1 MDLDETLAAVQ
12 EDKISTLD
20 VEKQHL
26 HLLVKTFE
34 EQNTKLAETNIIQ
47 ELIALL
53 RQAEFDRRNLDR
65 EIHAYDIERERA
77 RDEQRDI
84 DLKEQ
89 QRLNNEALLE
99 RERTTNQRQYEL
111 IDLIQ
116 NLQTATARVALDTLT
131 IAQTPKAR
139 NLNSAQTIFS
149 GNTNENVDEW
159 LYNTKLNLDMAHISN
174 DEQVKMAATY
184 LKQVAQQFYRHKI
197 QTSGEFTSWDQFQ
210 QDMRQQYLPPN
221 YNATL
226 LINLEKLKH
235 TDTVEKYVHDF
246 LYIANQLHDVSD
258 FVKVHI
264 FTSNLQH
271 EIGTEVRYKK
281 PTNLI
286 KAIQIATDYENSKKI
301 NQSTEINFIRERS
314 YESK

>member
-1 MDLDETLAAVQ
+1 MITLATAAKLKTQDLLHTKMDLDNTLTAVQ
-12 EDKISTLD
+12 DDNIPTLEDA
-20 VEKQHL
+20 KQHL
-26 HLLVKTFE
+26 HLLVKTVK
-34 EQNTKLAETNIIQ
+34 EQNTKLAETNTTQ

-65 EIHAYDIERERA
+65 EIHASDIERERA
-77 RDEQRDI
+77 RDEAQKQRDI

-149 GNTNENVDEW
+149 GNTNENVDES

-184 LKQVAQQFYRHKI
+184 LKQAAQQF
-197 QTSGEFTSWDQFQ
+197 
-210 QDMRQQYLPPN
+210 
-221 YNATL
+221 
-226 LINLEKLKH
+226 
-235 TDTVEKYVHDF
+235 
-246 LYIANQLHDVSD
+246 
-258 FVKVHI
+258 
-264 FTSNLQH
+264 
-271 EIGTEVRYKK
+271 
-281 PTNLI
+281 
-286 KAIQIATDYENSKKI
+286 
-301 NQSTEINFIRERS
+301 
-314 YESK
+314 